1 MSRRRSRP
9 DAPRAATP
17 RSSDRRP
24 RPKRPASRSRTLLVR
39 WIAALLLLV
48 AVVVLAWHPWRH
60 AAPPDPFAGMDVNAA
75 ADTADA
81 LDKRGKYVEALPYV
95 AYLERVGEVT
105 AAFES
110 RAATAAN
117 NASIQ
122 VRAHHGLVIP
132 VTRSSIERV
141 ELVRESMRR
150 AQRAEDM
157 TPGPQWKAAFKSARA
172 GQLAVWG
179 FQREAFAEYRLAATF
194 APLSQR
200 ALSEARWM
208 SRMLTDPT
216 TTVPAQ
222 PALLSAPVGED
233 SAAVHP

>member
-9 DAPRAATP
+9 DSARATSRPSGHRP
-17 RSSDRRP
+17 RSKP
-24 RPKRPASRSRTLLVR
+24 PGSRSRRLLVR
-39 WIAALLLLV
+39 GLVALLLLV
-48 AVVVLAWHPWRH
+48 AVVFLAWHPWRR

-81 LDKRGKYVEALPYV
+81 LDKRGKYLEALPFV

-194 APLSQR
+194 APLSAR
-200 ALSEARWM
+200 ALSEARWV
-208 SRMLTDPT
+208 SHMLADPT
-216 TTVPAQ
+216 TGAAAQ
-222 PALLSAPVGED
+222 PALLSAPVGVD
-233 SAAVHP
+233 SSAVHP